1 MIKYKILILTSG
13 KKKIT
18 ETIQKLIHK
27 KAKHYE
33 IKAVCSD
40 KNTKLRNNISFIN
53 TNKSKKESK
62 ILKIIKSKKINFI
75 ISFTYKWILSERI
88 LKAVNYR
95 SFNIHGAKLSEYRG
109 NHTSIFP
116 ILDGKKYTYVE
127 LHHMNKFCDSGKIIA
142 SKKIKISLSDNGET
156 LSDKIII
163 NGLSIL
169 IKFIEKDCKNFKRIE
184 NFINKAP
191 LKKKLNSKFIKTNSI
206 IGLKKIVNLKNTKEI
221 FLKTRAFD
229 WNNYE
234 PAYIVVNKK
243 KIYLRFKK

>member
-1 MIKYKILILTSG
+1 MKYKILILVSG

-18 ETIQKLIHK
+18 ETIQKLIYK
-27 KAKHYE
+27 KSKHYE
-33 IKAVCSD
+33 IKAVCGD
-40 KNTKLRNNISFIN
+40 KNIKLAKNISFIN
-53 TNKSKKESK
+53 TSKNKKESK
-62 ILKIIKSKKINFI
+62 VLKIIKSRKINFI
-75 ISFTYKWILSERI
+75 ISFTYKWIVSEKI
-88 LKAVNYR
+88 LDAVNYR

-116 ILDGKKYTYVE
+116 ILDDKKYTYVQ
-127 LHHMNKFCDSGKIIA
+127 LHHMNKFCDSGKIIS
-142 SKKIKISLSDNGET
+142 SKKIKITLNDNGET

-169 IKFIEKDCKNFKRIE
+169 KRFITKDCKNSKRIE

-191 LKKKLNSKFIKTNSI
+191 LKKKLNSKFIKANSI
-206 IGLKKIVNLKNTKEI
+206 FGLKKIVNLKNTKEI

-234 PAYIVVNKK
+234 PANIVLKKK
-243 KIYLRFKK
+243 KIYFRFKK

>member
-1 MIKYKILILTSG
+1 MKYKILILASG

-18 ETIQKLIHK
+18 EIIQKLILK
-27 KAKHYE
+27 NSKYYE

-40 KNTKLRNNISFIN
+40 KDIKLKKKISFLN
-53 TNKSKKESK
+53 TYKSKKENEV
-62 ILKIIKSKKINFI
+62 LKIIKIRKINLI
-75 ISFTYKWILSERI
+75 LSFTYKWIVSEKI
-88 LKAVNYR
+88 LDSVNYR

-127 LHHMNKFCDSGKIIA
+127 LHHMNKFCDSGKILI
-142 SKKIKISLSDNGET
+142 SKKIKISKNDTGESLSN
-156 LSDKIII
+156 KIIK
-163 NGLSIL
+163 NGLIIL
-169 IKFIEKDCKNFKRIE
+169 KTFIEKYCKNSLLIE

-191 LKKKLNSKFIKTNSI
+191 LSNKLNSKFIKTNSI
-206 IGLKKIVNLKNTKEI
+206 ISLKKIINLNNTKEI
-221 FLKTRAFD
+221 ILKTRAFD

-234 PAYIVVNKK
+234 PAYIVLNKK